1 MPLVSATTSQEGGG
15 TGGSAYLIHSICAVD
30 DVTLIFAI
38 ASAAGA
44 DSAAHSPYDAALF
57 SFCKAAD
64 GSEKAI
70 PRGLRPSPSGTCCTG
85 GIRDA
90 LYARSLAGSR
100 ETDFSSSA
108 HEECGGCP
116 TGCSGAEAASGV
128 GNSVAPP
135 TSGLHSRQSCVLLA
149 HSAAAGAMAS
159 LSEGPSDSL
168 AALRASQLMHLFH
181 RSEADAKAPLA
192 DVTAGAPPAF
202 SRSSS
207 PHLSGDALAALHVV
221 RQEAWQRSSDAANAP
236 TPLVT
241 AHDAASA
248 SVISTDVLCYFDCGC
263 AALATFKLT
272 RDSPRAEWLVQ
283 LGGCVWIPS
292 AASSMSV
299 PGRSAGAVKGW
310 ASALTWATGA
320 PLVSSLVRPLPPTA
334 SLTASAGAHRDGSNS
349 LLELLV
355 VWCSPT
361 VASSSLAFS
370 SFTDARPVARYA
382 SLCCCSGNS
391 PTAAATMSAW
401 RLEKQAIFD
410 MSELLRL
417 APRQSLSSEG
427 VHDSVCS
434 CSALPHA
441 SVRGLHWLPGT
452 ADFTQ
457 SYPLLAVLYAAPTVH
472 SRRIDNLRGG
482 PPEPCL
488 DSMAVCYLKEDG
500 PHLSATSVPAA
511 VVPHKA
517 PPMVMGRLLVGPW
530 SVRGLS
536 LAHPQFLFAT
546 ALAGW
551 RSPPSR
557 PPPAAN
563 KQRATVAATSAPSAA
578 QAFRAALHS
587 CSDAATPVLGV
598 FQRPA
603 QEPYMTSS
611 FFRSVA
617 DAVVRRGRREK
628 TLAGA
633 EFSDGDVV
641 RLREFPHLQRAGIEQ
656 EGLQALRNSKVFAF
670 VLYGGDGEVARCVL
684 DGYVDDAQTT
694 WMDPYIMSA
703 NVVGSPRA
711 TGNPRGRGGE
721 VEKRTVARVCALL
734 SEKASALSAERVHGH
749 SAVVITIQAQWTR
762 ALPVVAE
769 RRHSN
774 EVRTDGG
781 IGASEHWSFSLH
793 LSHRLRS
800 SAGPGGLLRHSWC
813 AAPLAMM
820 GRILCWRSAT
830 ASDDVSC
837 LVCGYATAPYHGDT
851 TSDEVDAHPHAL
863 LEGVFELR
871 LSSSLM
877 NGGDVGGRPA
887 AVTETT
893 NAALGVATRVGA
905 ATSQPSAALANLCPW
920 AVGRCTRVL
929 LPSAFSGVL
938 HKASTADTLTTAFD
952 LLSHTP
958 TFSVAAARLG
968 AAVSDSAVPVVLA
981 WVAGEAHE
989 AGVDN
994 LAQTAPPLSATA
1006 TSSRSSLLSCVRQL
1020 DAVALLRSGDVVG
1033 WRCASRSSAA
1043 EVRSAG
1049 HLRGEGAVLHL
1060 GAICHGLGH
1069 DVAPPLEQ
1077 LFLES
1082 LLNRGAGA
1090 DVVHMEVVIAPVEDS
1105 SRQVDHRQP
1114 SAGLSPMEA
1123 ESSSLAS
1130 AVTET
1135 AAKSTVLLVL
1145 AVGSLV
1151 GVVDLAAGAVVVVRD
1166 LRADLRDL
1174 PVREDGTT
1182 HSGDAPLAT
1191 TDGAIRATA
1200 AVLRLQRLPV
1210 ATPCG
1215 WMARGDAAQEG
1226 GGAAVGTSWYFV
1238 WRGVREGQR
1247 DHSSLT
1253 FVLRLSF
1260 LCFADVVSAHVGAAS
1275 SSATGGA
1282 TPAASVLDTENSTL
1296 PLVTLQVDACWAEE
1310 PKPAAR
1316 SNVVSSASTPATSH
1330 HLSLRH
1336 APSSAVAYFG
1346 WLPCA
1351 TGCVD
1356 NGVGRAAPRGT
1367 AANTGSES
1375 SSAEA
1380 ADSLPFLSVCDA
1392 TLLRSLWPAMATD
1405 EIKMS
1410 VNQNCAPSS
1419 PPSGTVAPRCRPPL
1433 RFLRWG
1439 GVVPRPSLPSFCFLY
1454 NRIGATCVME
1464 QLAGGGAAA
1473 GIGMP
1478 LNIVYRWLLG
1488 ERRGADAALTPPERD
1503 RDVDLPYR
1511 LPCRQVLYVSTLR
1524 LDVRAV
1530 REHYDEHEPLP
1541 PDRAVSGSPP
1551 VAAPGSEPARS
1562 SLDPTSW
1569 HVLLCT
1575 LLLDKGEQASKTNCS
1590 TRTLSGVSAS
1600 FDVGAVA
1607 ASATR
1612 IDWRQSRAASY
1623 LLCGVPACAPV
1634 VPPQQQPGSAAP
1646 AHHSPLFTWHWIPLY
1661 VSTSFPA
1668 PDSSGGV
1675 QQHNVPLAVTRVL
1688 PSPRRSSAA
1697 TLSSTGAAT
1706 AIAKNV
1712 RHGVTPRSYFYCEG
1726 ILCSPAAAAAPH
1738 DPHACYC
1745 LSVEGDRLRHLLD
1758 QSAIAA
1764 STEGIEQVYMYATV
1778 NPDLVRVVGA

>member
-1 MPLVSATTSQEGGG
+1 MPLVSSTTSQEGGG
-15 TGGSAYLIHSICAVD
+15 TDGSAHLIHSICAVD
-30 DVTLIFAI
+30 DSTLIFAI

-44 DSAAHSPYDAALF
+44 DSAARSPYDAALF

-64 GSEKAI
+64 SSAKAI
-70 PRGLRPSPSGTCCTG
+70 PRGPRTSPSGTCCTG
-85 GIRDA
+85 AIRDV
-90 LYARSLAGSR
+90 LYARSLADSR
-100 ETDFSSSA
+100 GADFSSST

-116 TGCSGAEAASGV
+116 TGCSGAEASIGV

-135 TSGLHSRQSCVLLA
+135 TSGLHSRHSCLLLE
-149 HSAAAGAMAS
+149 HSAAAGAVAP
-159 LSEGPSDSL
+159 LSERPSDSL
-168 AALRASQLMHLFH
+168 AALRASQLMYLLH
-181 RSEADAKAPLA
+181 RRDADATAPLA
-192 DVTAGAPPAF
+192 NVTAGAPPAS
-202 SRSSS
+202 SRPSS

-221 RQEAWQRSSDAANAP
+221 RQEAWQRSSDASNAP
-236 TPLVT
+236 TPLVM

-248 SVISTDVLCYFDCGC
+248 TMISTDVLCYFDCGC
-263 AALATFKLT
+263 AALATFQLT
-272 RDSPRAEWLVQ
+272 RGSPPAEWLVQ
-283 LGGCVWIPS
+283 LGGCVWIPF
-292 AASSMSV
+292 AASSMLV
-299 PGRSAGAVKGW
+299 PGCSAGAVKGW

-334 SLTASAGAHRDGSNS
+334 SLTASADAHCDGSNS

-361 VASSSLAFS
+361 VASSSSAFS
-370 SFTDARPVARYA
+370 STDARPVARYA
-382 SLCCCSGNS
+382 SLRCCSGNL
-391 PTAAATMSAW
+391 PTASAITSAW
-401 RLEKQAIFD
+401 RLHKQAIFD

-417 APRQSLSSEG
+417 APRQSVSNEA

-434 CSALPHA
+434 CSVLPHA

-457 SYPLLAVLYAAPTVH
+457 LYPLLAVLYAAPTVH
-472 SRRIDNLRGG
+472 SRCINGLSGA

-488 DSMAVCYLKEDG
+488 DSLAVCYLKEDG
-500 PHLSATSVPAA
+500 PHLSAATVPAA
-511 VVPHKA
+511 ATPQKA

-546 ALAGW
+546 ALAGR

-557 PPPAAN
+557 PPPATN
-563 KQRATVAATSAPSAA
+563 KQRATVAAASAPSAA
-578 QAFRAALHS
+578 QAFRTALHS
-587 CSDAATPVLGV
+587 CADAATAVLGV

-603 QEPYMTSS
+603 QEPYGTSS
-611 FFRSVA
+611 LFRGGA
-617 DAVVRRGRREK
+617 DAVVCRGRRER
-628 TLAGA
+628 TLAGTQ
-633 EFSDGDVV
+633 FSDRDVV
-641 RLREFPHLQRAGIEQ
+641 CWREFPHLQRAGSER
-656 EGLQALRNSKVFAF
+656 EGLKALRNSKVFAF
-670 VLYGGDGEVARCVL
+670 VLYGRDGEVARCIL

-694 WMDPYIMSA
+694 WLDPYIMPA
-703 NVVGSPRA
+703 NAVGSPRA
-711 TGNPRGRGGE
+711 IGDPRGRGGE
-721 VEKRTVARVCALL
+721 VEKCTVARVCALL
-734 SEKASALSAERVHGH
+734 SEKAPALSAQRVHWH

-769 RRHSN
+769 RRHDN
-774 EVRTDGG
+774 DVLTNGG
-781 IGASEHWSFSLH
+781 IGAGEHWSFSLH
-793 LSHRLRS
+793 LSQRLRS
-800 SAGPGGLLRHSWC
+800 SAGPGGSLQHSWC

-820 GRILCWRSAT
+820 GRILCWRSAA

-837 LVCGYATAPYHGDT
+837 LVCGYTTAPHHGDA
-851 TSDEVDAHPHAL
+851 TSDAVDAHPHTL

-877 NGGDVGGRPA
+877 NGGHVDGCPA
-887 AVTETT
+887 AVTQAT
-893 NAALGVATRVGA
+893 NAALGVATRGGA
-905 ATSQPSAALANLCPW
+905 ATSQPSAALANLRPW
-920 AVGRCTRVL
+920 AVGICTRVVS
-929 LPSAFSGVL
+929 PSAFSDVL
-938 HKASTADTLTTAFD
+938 SKASTADTFSTAFD

-958 TFSVAAARLG
+958 TFSVAVARLG
-968 AAVSDSAVPVVLA
+968 ATVSDSVVPIALA
-981 WVAGEAHE
+981 WVAGEVHE

-994 LAQTAPPLSATA
+994 LARTAPPLSATA

-1033 WRCASRSSAA
+1033 WRCASHSSAA
-1043 EVRSAG
+1043 AVRSAG
-1049 HLRGEGAVLHL
+1049 HLSGEGAVLHL

-1069 DVAPPLEQ
+1069 DAAPPLEQ

-1090 DVVHMEVVIAPVEDS
+1090 DVVHMEVVTAPVEDS
-1105 SRQVDHRQP
+1105 SRRVGHRQP
-1114 SAGLSPMEA
+1114 SAGLPPMEVD
-1123 ESSSLAS
+1123 SSSLAG

-1151 GVVDLAAGAVVVVRD
+1151 GVVDLAAGEVVVVQD
-1166 LRADLRDL
+1166 LRADLPNL
-1174 PVREDGTT
+1174 PAREDGTT

-1215 WMARGDAAQEG
+1215 WMAGGDAAQQG
-1226 GGAAVGTSWYFV
+1226 AGAAVGTSWYFV
-1238 WRGVREGQR
+1238 WRGAREGQR
-1247 DHSSLT
+1247 DDSLLT

-1260 LCFADVVSAHVGAAS
+1260 LCWADVVSAHVGAAS
-1275 SSATGGA
+1275 SSATGGV
-1282 TPAASVLDTENSTL
+1282 TPAVSVLDTEPSPL

-1310 PKPAAR
+1310 SEPAAR

-1330 HLSLRH
+1330 YLSLRH
-1336 APSSAVAYFG
+1336 APSSAAAYVG

-1351 TGCVD
+1351 MACVD
-1356 NGVGRAAPRGT
+1356 GVGRAAPRGT
-1367 AANTGSES
+1367 AAKTGSEA

-1380 ADSLPFLSVCDA
+1380 ADYLPFLSVCDA
-1392 TLLRSLWPAMATD
+1392 ALLRSLWPATATD
-1405 EIKMS
+1405 EIKIS

-1419 PPSGTVAPRCRPPL
+1419 PPSGTVVPRCRPPL
-1433 RFLRWG
+1433 RFLCWG
-1439 GVVPRPSLPSFCFLY
+1439 GVAPRPSLPSSCFLY
-1454 NRIGATCVME
+1454 NQIGATCMME
-1464 QLAGGGAAA
+1464 QLTGGGAAA
-1473 GIGMP
+1473 GFGMP

-1488 ERRGADAALTPPERD
+1488 ESRGANTAFTPPERD
-1503 RDVDLPYR
+1503 GDVDLPHR
-1511 LPCRQVLYVSTLR
+1511 LTCRQVLYVSTLT
-1524 LDVRAV
+1524 LNVGAV
-1530 REHYDEHEPLP
+1530 GERHDEHEAVPH
-1541 PDRAVSGSPP
+1541 DRTVSGSPTP
-1551 VAAPGSEPARS
+1551 AAPGSRLACS

-1575 LLLDKGEQASKTNCS
+1575 LLLHKGEQTSKTNGS

-1607 ASATR
+1607 ASAPKM
-1612 IDWRQSRAASY
+1612 DWRQSRAASY

-1634 VPPQQQPGSAAP
+1634 VPPQQQPGSAAA
-1646 AHHSPLFTWHWIPLY
+1646 AHRSPLFTWHWIPLY

-1675 QQHNVPLAVTRVL
+1675 QQHNVPLAVTRVV

-1706 AIAKNV
+1706 VIAKNA
-1712 RHGVTPRSYFYCEG
+1712 HHEVTPCSYFYCEG

-1738 DPHACYC
+1738 GQHACYC
-1745 LSVEGDRLRHLLD
+1745 LSVEGDRLRHLLER
-1758 QSAIAA
+1758 SASAA
-1764 STEGIEQVYMYATV
+1764 STEGIEQVYMYTTV